1 MSGHLEAA
9 VEASLLQAA
18 QVAEQKIDDEIK
30 RLEEMDDEGLEQI
43 RQKRLAGMKKEQ
55 DAKFHFMRM
64 GHGTYREHT
73 EHEFLKG
80 EGSKSDNV
88 VIHFY
93 RPTTERCQIVDR
105 YLHQLAP
112 KYYATRFCRIDAEK
126 AKFLCDRLKITVIP
140 SIACFV
146 KKLHKDTIVGFDD
159 LGGRDD
165 FPIEVLEWRLGLSKV
180 INYTGDCQGPIQK
193 SGYSGIFMP
202 VKKGGIRGGGGD
214 SDDDDD

>member
-1 MSGHLEAA
+1 MDPSMEAA

-18 QVAEQKIDDEIK
+18 QVVEQKLDDENR
-30 RLEEMDDEGLEQI
+30 RLDEMDDDELE
-43 RQKRLAGMKKEQ
+43 RLREKRLAAMKKKQESRME
-55 DAKFHFMRM
+55 FIRM
-64 GHGTYREHT
+64 GHGSYREYT
-73 EHEFLKG
+73 EHDFLKG

-93 RPTTERCQIVDR
+93 RPTTERCLIVDR
-105 YLHQLAP
+105 HLSQMAS
-112 KYYATRFCRIDAEK
+112 KYYTARFCKINAEK

-146 KKLHKDTIVGFDD
+146 KKLHKDTIVGFED

-165 FPIEVLEWRLGLSKV
+165 FETEVLEWRLGLSKV
-180 INYTGDCQGPIQK
+180 INYVGDCQGPTVK

-202 VKKGGIRGGGGD
+202 VRKSAIRGGG
-214 SDDDDD
+214 DDDDDDE